1 MPELA
6 FLDGID
12 PAAELRQR
20 FDRLMARTRPDAVK
34 AYAVVEYR
42 SDGWA
47 GAGVEVQAGDRAT
60 AMVAFPG
67 MPARPPSARLHMRVG
82 TDGTP
87 VDARGRTHSIVASRT
102 GAIEVALDAPSG
114 NALAGS
120 AVILTIVWQES
131 ALRGLRY
138 VAGAGDIDGLVR
150 EEIHRLCDPA
160 DAQAAAQRRRMAAGL
175 ATCAPRM
182 LYRW

>member
-6 FLDGID
+6 FPAGID

-20 FDRLMARTRPDAVK
+20 FARLMARTRPGAYK
-34 AYAVVEYR
+34 AHAVVEYQ
-42 SDGWA
+42 SGGWT
-47 GAGVEVQAGDRAT
+47 GAGVEVQVGDRAT
-60 AMVAFPG
+60 ALVAFPG
-67 MPARPPSARLHMRVG
+67 MLARQPSVRLHMRVG
-82 TDGTP
+82 ADGTP
-87 VDARGRTHSIVASRT
+87 VDAKGRTHSIVASRR
-102 GAIEVALDAPSG
+102 GAVEVALDVPPG

-120 AVILTIVWQES
+120 VVILTIVWQES

-160 DAQAAAQRRRMAAGL
+160 DAQAATLRRRMAAGF